1 MEEFITATIVAV
13 LFYAAL
19 RFFKIFWLRQNFPA
33 SFIHIAG
40 IFAWFAVLAL
50 LASVYSL
57 VSLIVDVTASPAGGN
72 FAGFTVIL
80 IVLGASCWLL
90 FKRRNVLDI
99 RHMIPFLRSALL
111 FQTYDA
117 RRQEMLERNELIP
130 FEPTGKAAKAE
141 PSPEGQQGFIDISE
155 GTPFTE
161 DANVGSTKVIQESTI
176 IDQLRK
182 GETTD
187 ITELFASNTSR
198 QPSLPLV
205 RYIGLMRI
213 NPSERLLGFNLVL
226 PTSVTG
232 DEITR
237 EKLQMMKQGIHDVL
251 QTIIA
256 ERWLAAFLPFF
267 DAMKATCFRTRK
279 DDFDMTQES
288 AFLSVQ
294 INVMRLRL
302 SAGKSFDITNFENNA
317 TITMLE

>member
-40 IFAWFAVLAL
+40 VFAWFAVLAF

-72 FAGFTVIL
+72 LAGFTVIL
-80 IVLGASCWLL
+80 IVLGASGWLL

-111 FQTYDA
+111 FRTYDA

-155 GTPFTE
+155 GTFTQ
-161 DANVGSTKVIQESTI
+161 DASVGPTEASQENTI

-187 ITELFASNTSR
+187 ITELFAANTSR
-198 QPSLPLV
+198 QPSHPLV
-205 RYIGLMRI
+205 RFISLMKI